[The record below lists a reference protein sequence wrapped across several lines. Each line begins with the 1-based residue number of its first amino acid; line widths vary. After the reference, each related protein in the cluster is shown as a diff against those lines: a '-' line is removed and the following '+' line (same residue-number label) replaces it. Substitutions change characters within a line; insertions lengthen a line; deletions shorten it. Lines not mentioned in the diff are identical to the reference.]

1 MDEIEAAYP
10 DRHAG
15 DGTVAS
21 KTHDQNSPNSD
32 HRPYPYTGPGTVN
45 AVDVGE
51 VTEDDG
57 LVLFSALAEAKDN
70 RFRYAIH
77 EGKSL
82 WGEPHNGF
90 PAYTLQPYTGPNPHS
105 DHVHVSVRR
114 ANQGDARPWH
124 LELGDQMVTRNDKA
138 DDGLPGLAAGFKKL
152 IAAGVFTADT
162 QPGGVTFNDELGA
175 FLLRFESYLNGK
187 YDLEGTGGVTLAQVK
202 ALINES
208 TVTAPE

>member
-1 MDEIEAAYP
+1 
-10 DRHAG
+10 
-15 DGTVAS
+15 
-21 KTHDQNSPNSD
+21 
-32 HRPYPYTGPGTVN
+32 
-45 AVDVGE
+45 
-51 VTEDDG
+51 
-57 LVLFSALAEAKDN
+57 
-70 RFRYAIH
+70 
-77 EGKSL
+77 
-82 WGEPHNGF
+82 
-90 PAYTLQPYTGPNPHS
+90 
-105 DHVHVSVRR
+105 
-114 ANQGDARPWH
+114 
-124 LELGDQMVTRNDKA
+124 MVTRNDKA